1 MAEAQLHYVSEHN
14 SQRRLVMFA
23 LYGILI
29 VASIISLLPF
39 YWMFMSSFKP
49 LNDILTIPVTVV
61 PLNATVDNYT
71 NLLTN
76 TLFARSMLN
85 TTIVALA
92 NVLIQTFLC
101 ALAGFAF
108 AKYRFRGRGFLFTLV
123 LGTVMIPASVQLVP
137 NYIIMSKIGLLDKL
151 WALIVPSAANAFGI
165 FWMRQ
170 YMFSIPDELL
180 DAARLD
186 GASEFGLFWR
196 IVVPLA
202 RPGLGALALFVFT
215 TSWNDF
221 LQPLVYL
228 RSEQQFTVQL
238 EIDHI
243 FRVRFAQNFDLLM
256 AASVLAVIP
265 MTVLFFALQNQFIAG
280 LTVGSVKE

>member
-1 MAEAQLHYVSEHN
+1 MGVICYSD
-14 SQRRLVMFA
+14 RRC
-23 LYGILI
+23 
-29 VASIISLLPF
+29 LPF
-39 YWMFMSSFKP
+39 TGSP
-49 LNDILTIPVTVV
+49 LLD
-61 PLNATVDNYT
+61 DH
-71 NLLTN
+71 LLTQ
-76 TLFARSMLN
+76 TLFARSVLN
-85 TTIVALA
+85 TLIVAA
-92 NVLIQTFLC
+92 INVAIQTFLC
-101 ALAGFAF
+101 SLAGFAF
-108 AKYRFRGRGFLFTLV
+108 AKYRFRGRNLLFTLV
-123 LGTVMIPASVQLVP
+123 LGTVMIPPSVQLVP
-137 NYIIMSKIGLLDKL
+137 NFIVMGKLGMLDRL

-196 IVVPLA
+196 VVIPLA

-221 LQPLVYL
+221 LSPLVYI

-238 EIDHI
+238 MIDHI
-243 FRVRFAQNFDLLM
+243 FRVRFAQNFHLLM

-265 MTVLFFALQNQFIAG
+265 MTVLFFTLQNQFIAG
-280 LTVGSVKE
+280 LTAGSL